1 MLVAKTLKS
10 KLFDDLT
17 TVHNINYMILKFE
30 QVKFYVAKRN
40 STINCVI
47 IV

>member
-10 KLFDDLT
+10 KLLIALT
-17 TVHNINYMILKFE
+17 TVHNINYMMLKFE
-30 QVKFYVAKRN
+30 QVKFYVDKRN

>member
-10 KLFDDLT
+10 KLFDALT
-17 TVHNINYMILKFE
+17 TVHNINYMMLKFE
-30 QVKFYVAKRN
+30 QVKLYVAKRN